1 MVKFSFTT
9 LELEGLVI
17 ALVLYIGIAIGCAEV
32 MSRKGRS
39 GALGFVLLIFLNV
52 VGLVIV
58 LLYPPVDVHRKP
70 KAGKVVNTADW
81 RPNPHQ
87 YANVPVGDELQ
98 PCRFCG
104 SRVPRGSRVCRV
116 CHVELGTPHAIPWGP
131 PEPE

>member
-1 MVKFSFTT
+1 MKYSFTT

-39 GALGFVLLIFLNV
+39 GLLGFVLLIFLNV
-52 VGLVIV
+52 VGLAIV
-58 LLYPPVDVHRKP
+58 LLCPPAEAHGRPARKP
-70 KAGKVVNTADW
+70 SSTAGSW

-87 YANVPVGDELQ
+87 FANVPEHDELQ
-98 PCRFCG
+98 PCPFCA

-116 CHVELGTPHAIPWGP
+116 CHVDLTTSHAIPWGP
-131 PEPE
+131 VETE